1 MRSMVLLLGWIP
13 SVATAEVPL
22 PPSPGC
28 GDPAQPEACP
38 RDMVGK
44 WEFLSYIPDNA
55 TESVLFSES
64 NLGAGMHIDKVLSV
78 TAGDWETV
86 LAIGD
91 SGIVWADSDTR
102 YKWRLN
108 DAELPFP
115 QDASGADS
123 GTWDRNGDG
132 IHNLEDWEED
142 PRVDPAAGE
151 EESDDKLEVSDL
163 IATFSDGVDDDAN
176 GYADD
181 ICGWDFFDNDNN
193 PFGNLDTSYGR
204 HGQGVAQGAA
214 AEGGDGGRIGT
225 CPNCSLLPL
234 RVGDTFL
241 VDGERV
247 GRAVVYAT
255 DAGASVMGLAVGA
268 LSTGPL
274 VEQAVSYAFENG
286 MLIAGAIADENSY
299 HHNFPATLPEVVS
312 LRAARPDTGNE
323 DGDVQSYFSARNCNN
338 FGARLDLVTSGD
350 LCATSAVTMGTGAL
364 GMVFSVARLAGVQLE
379 APEARSLVLQTAL
392 DADHT
397 PAEIEAAGIY
407 PTGPGWDPF
416 TGYGRL
422 NVHAAAEAILAGE
435 IPPWLRIDGPRWFDE
450 VDAESGNLSVT
461 GTVSAQRSAGFS
473 WVVEAGTGH
482 DPRAWSVVGEGTGV
496 GRFDG
501 VLATLDLA
509 DFAWEPVPEPVST
522 ETLLERLERVNAPAV
537 TLRVTVT
544 DAEGRL
550 AQERRTVFVDDDPDR
565 LPGWPVRLGASNEG
579 APTLVD
585 VTGDGVFEVV
595 LADGGGKVH
604 LLDGQGTHLPGW
616 PVSLDSRRP
625 TPSAPGFSS
634 GAVAS
639 GHAVFFQPPG
649 VGDVDGDG
657 DVEIVAA
664 GFEGNVWAFH
674 TDGSVVDGFPAQTLG
689 RDRDSYEGGLYQFD
703 QGTMSATALAD
714 LDGDDDLEIVLTG
727 LDGRLYVFDGDGSD
741 WGPYPIEVC
750 LPELCAEAGYRTVAS
765 PALGDLDG
773 DGDLDVAFG
782 SNETPDEQYVV
793 VYAFDLQTGSPLP
806 GWPLLDSGLVPLSVL
821 LPLIAEGHPASM
833 ALFDLDGDGDLEVV
847 DPLLASPGVVRDHT
861 GAVLAQTGTAPS
873 TYGADHNLDASQT
886 LGLLGFSGVPAVG
899 DLDRDGV
906 PDVAM
911 PLGTLK
917 FVTSLV
923 ENGASTYQHAGGAWG
938 GAALQEGGT
947 SPHLVGFPRQ
957 AEDMMVLS
965 GVAIADIT
973 GDGLPEVI
981 APNAGY
987 LVHAWDHTGAPA
999 PGWPK
1004 HTGGWNFATPA
1015 VGDIDGDGYLDVVTA
1030 SREGQVFAWST
1041 DGRADQTVQWS
1052 GARHDPQNTGNHS
1065 HPLPVQAGPESVPAV
1080 PFPGVEQGCCTGD
1093 RAGGGV
1099 LALPL
1104 VLLGFRW
1111 RRQGPRAAPSAD
1123 RGCQTG

>member
-1 MRSMVLLLGWIP
+1 MRSMVLLLTLVP
-13 SVATAEVPL
+13 LLATAEVPL
-22 PPSPGC
+22 PPYPDC
-28 GDPAQPEACP
+28 GDPTQPEACP
-38 RDMVGK
+38 RDMVGQ
-44 WEFLSYIPDNA
+44 WEFLSYVPENA
-55 TESVLFSES
+55 ATSIVASEAD
-64 NLGAGMHIDKVLSV
+64 LGAGMHIDKVFSV
-78 TAGDWETV
+78 TTGDWDTV

-115 QDASGADS
+115 QDASGLDS

-132 IHNLEDWEED
+132 IHNLADWQDD
-142 PRVDPAAGE
+142 PRVDPTAGE
-151 EESDDKLEVSDL
+151 DESDDKLEVSDL
-163 IATFSDGVDDDAN
+163 IATFSDGVDDDEN
-176 GYADD
+176 GYIDD
-181 ICGWDFFDNDNN
+181 ICGWDFFDDDNN
-193 PFGNLDTSYGR
+193 PFADLDTTYGR

-247 GRAVVYAT
+247 GRAVVYAA

-268 LSTGPL
+268 LSSGPL
-274 VEQAVSYAFENG
+274 VEQAVSYAFDNG

-299 HHNFPATLPEVVS
+299 HHNFPSTLPEVVS
-312 LRAARPDTGNE
+312 LRAARPDTSNE
-323 DGDVQSYFSARNCNN
+323 DGDVRSYFSARNCNN
-338 FGARLDLVTSGD
+338 FGARLDLVTAGD

-364 GMVFSVARLAGVQLE
+364 GMVYSAGRHAGVELHAAE
-379 APEARSLVLQTAL
+379 VRALVLQTAL

-397 PAEIEAAGIY
+397 PEEIEAAGIY

-422 NVHAAAEAILAGE
+422 NVHAAAQAIFAGE
-435 IPPWLRIDGPRWFDE
+435 IPPWLRISEPRWFHE
-450 VDAESGNLSVT
+450 VDVDSGELAVT
-461 GTVSAQRSAGFS
+461 GTVSAERSDGFS

-482 DPRAWSVVGEGTGV
+482 DPRGWTVVGEGSGS
-496 GRFDG
+496 GRFEG

-509 DFAWEPVPEPVST
+509 DVAWEPVPEPEAT
-522 ETLLERLERVNAPAV
+522 EGLLDRLARVNGPAV

-544 DAEGRL
+544 DAEGRR

-595 LADGGGKVH
+595 LADGGGQVH
-604 LLDGQGTHLPGW
+604 VLDGKGQHLPGW
-616 PVSLDSRRP
+616 PVQLDSRRP
-625 TPSAPGFSS
+625 TPDAPGFAS

-649 VGDVDGDG
+649 VGDLDGDG
-657 DVEIVAA
+657 DVEIVTA

-674 TDGSVVDGFPAQTLG
+674 ADGSVVDGFPAQTLG
-689 RDRDSYEGGLYQFD
+689 RSRDSYGGGLYQFD
-703 QGTMSATALAD
+703 QGTMSAAVLAD
-714 LDGDDDLEIVLTG
+714 LDDDGDHEVVLTG

-741 WGPYPIEVC
+741 WGPYPIDVC
-750 LPELCAEAGYRTVAS
+750 FEDLCGEAGYRTVAS
-765 PALGDLDG
+765 PAVGDLDG
-773 DGDLDVAFG
+773 DGDLDVVFG

-793 VYAFDLQTGSPLP
+793 VYAFDLLTGRPLP
-806 GWPLLDSGLVPLSVL
+806 GWPILDSGLVPLSVL

-847 DPLLASPGVVRDHT
+847 DPLLASPGALRDHT
-861 GAVLAQTGTAPS
+861 GAVFAETGTAPG
-873 TYGADHNLDASQT
+873 TYGADHNLDAAQT
-886 LGLLGFSGVPAVG
+886 IGLLGFSGVPAVG
-899 DLDRDGV
+899 DLDGDGV

-911 PLGTLK
+911 PLSTLK

-923 ENGASTYQHAGGAWG
+923 ENGASTYQHAVGGWS
-938 GAALQEGGT
+938 GARLAEGG
-947 SPHLVGFPRQ
+947 SAPHLSGFPRQ
-957 AEDMMVLS
+957 AEDMMLLS
-965 GVAIADIT
+965 GVAIADVT
-973 GDGLPEVI
+973 GDGVPEVI

-987 LVHAWDHTGAPA
+987 LVHAWDHTGAAA

-1041 DGRADQTVQWS
+1041 DGRADQAVQWS
-1052 GARHDPQNTGNHS
+1052 GARHDPQNTGNHT
-1065 HPLPVQAGPESVPAV
+1065 HPLPTQAGPGVDPAV
-1080 PFPGVEQGCCTGD
+1080 MLPPEAAGCCTGD
-1093 RAGGGV
+1093 RAGGLV
-1099 LALPL
+1099 LGLPL
-1104 VLLGFRW
+1104 LVAVG
-1111 RRQGPRAAPSAD
+1111 RRRRTSVASACAD
-1123 RGCQTG
+1123 PGSQTG